1 MQARLPS
8 GMAVG
13 RHAEWSSRS
22 IPGPF
27 WSTLWTAD
35 PSDPGGPEMTTVMP
49 PVSECTVSGCSYND
63 HDHGCHAFAIT
74 VSGHDGSADCGTFIP
89 LTVRGGLPRAEA
101 QVGACQRTDCVHN
114 D

>member
-1 MQARLPS
+1 
-8 GMAVG
+8 
-13 RHAEWSSRS
+13 
-22 IPGPF
+22 
-27 WSTLWTAD
+27 
-35 PSDPGGPEMTTVMP
+35 MTTVMP

-101 QVGACQRTDCVHN
+101 QVGACQRTDCRHN
-114 D
+114 DALECRADGIRVGLDHDTAHCLTFSPA

>member
-1 MQARLPS
+1 
-8 GMAVG
+8 
-13 RHAEWSSRS
+13 
-22 IPGPF
+22 
-27 WSTLWTAD
+27 
-35 PSDPGGPEMTTVMP
+35 MTTVMP
-49 PVSECTVSGCSYND
+49 PVSECTVTGCSYND

-114 D
+114 DALECRATAIRVGFDHDAASCLTYATA

>member
-1 MQARLPS
+1 
-8 GMAVG
+8 
-13 RHAEWSSRS
+13 
-22 IPGPF
+22 
-27 WSTLWTAD
+27 
-35 PSDPGGPEMTTVMP
+35 MTTVMP

-114 D
+114 DALECRAEGIRVGLDHDTAHCLTYSAA